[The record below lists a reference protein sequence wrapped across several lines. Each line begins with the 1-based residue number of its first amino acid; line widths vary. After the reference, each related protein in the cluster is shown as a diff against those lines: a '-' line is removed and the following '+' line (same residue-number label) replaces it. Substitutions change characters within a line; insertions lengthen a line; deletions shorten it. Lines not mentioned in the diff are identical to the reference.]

1 VSVLLRSTRFRRER
15 ERHWRELARIVAKV
29 ESGGVRSLGDREVAR
44 LPGLYRQTLAAL
56 SAARAISLD
65 RNLLDFL
72 NGLAARGFFAVYGTR
87 YRLFESLATFF
98 GVHFPR
104 TFRRYLLHLL
114 VAVAC
119 LVLGVCVGYAVTR
132 ADPERYFSFVD
143 AGLAEGRTP
152 TATADELKRVL
163 YLEADGFLETFA
175 ARLFSNNSSVGM
187 LCFTLGAAG
196 GIPVVVLLL
205 MNGMTLGA
213 MTAIHAAKGLA
224 VDWWGWVLPHG
235 ITELSAISLCGAAG
249 LALGQALLFPGELS
263 RRDALVARGK
273 DGGTLVGGAIAMLF
287 VAGIIEGIFR
297 QTVVRLDRRLEF
309 AAATTLL
316 WMLYFTLA
324 GRRR

>member
-1 VSVLLRSTRFRRER
+1 MSLLLRSTRFRRER

-104 TFRRYLLHLL
+104 TFRRHLLHFA
-114 VAVAC
+114 VAIAC
-119 LVLGVCVGYAVTR
+119 LVLGAFVGYAVTR
-132 ADPERYFSFVD
+132 ADPERYFSFIEP
-143 AGLAEGRTP
+143 GLAGDRTP
-152 TATADELKRVL
+152 SATAEQLKREL
-163 YLEADGFLETFA
+163 YHSTDSFLETFA
-175 ARLFSNNSSVGM
+175 AFLFSHNSSVGM
-187 LCFTLGAAG
+187 LCFTLGAAA

-205 MNGMTLGA
+205 MNGMSLGA
-213 MTAIHAAKGLA
+213 ITAIHVEKGLA
-224 VDWWGWVLPHG
+224 ADWWGWVLPHG
-235 ITELSAISLCGAAG
+235 ITELSAICLCGAAG
-249 LALGQALLFPGELS
+249 LALGQGLLFPGELS

-273 DGGTLVGGAIAMLF
+273 ECGTLVGGAIAMLF
-287 VAGIIEGIFR
+287 VAGLIEGIFR
-297 QTVVRLDRRLEF
+297 QTVMGLDHRLEF

-316 WMLYFTLA
+316 WLLYFAFA

>member
-1 VSVLLRSTRFRRER
+1 MSLLLRSTRFRRER
-15 ERHWRELARIVAKV
+15 ERHWRELARLVAKV
-29 ESGGVRSLGDREVAR
+29 ERDGVRSLGDRELAR

-104 TFRRYLLHLL
+104 TFRRYLLHFLCAAACIVL
-114 VAVAC
+114 GAVA
-119 LVLGVCVGYAVTR
+119 GYAVTR

-143 AGLAEGRTP
+143 ASLAEGRTP
-152 TATADELKRVL
+152 SATAEQLKRVL
-163 YLEADGFLETFA
+163 YLETGGFLETFA
-175 ARLFSNNSSVGM
+175 AFLFSHNASVGM

-196 GIPVVVLLL
+196 GVPVVVLLL

-213 MTAIHAAKGLA
+213 MTAIHAAKGIAL
-224 VDWWGWVLPHG
+224 DWWGWILPH
-235 ITELSAISLCGAAG
+235 AISELAAIGLCGAAG

-263 RRDALVARGK
+263 RRDALVAKGR
-273 DGGTLVGGAIAMLF
+273 DCGTLVGGAIAMLF
-287 VAGIIEGIFR
+287 VAGLIEGIFR
-297 QTVVRLDRRLEF
+297 QTVVRLDQRLEF

-316 WMLYFTLA
+316 WLLYFALA

>member
-1 VSVLLRSTRFRRER
+1 VSSLLRSTRFRRER

-29 ESGGVRSLGDREVAR
+29 EGGGVRSLSDREVAR

-104 TFRRYLLHLL
+104 TVRRYLPHFL

-119 LVLGVCVGYAVTR
+119 LVLGAFVGYAVTR
-132 ADPERYFSFVD
+132 ADPERYFSFID
-143 AGLAEGRTP
+143 AARAEGRTP
-152 TATADELKRVL
+152 SSAAEELKRVL
-163 YLEADGFLETFA
+163 YLKSDGLLETFA
-175 ARLFSNNSSVGM
+175 AFLFSNNSKVGM
-187 LCFTLGAAG
+187 LCFTLGAAA

-205 MNGMTLGA
+205 TNGMALGA
-213 MTAIHAAKGLA
+213 MTAIHVEKGLA
-224 VDWWGWVLPHG
+224 ADWWGWVLPHG
-235 ITELSAISLCGAAG
+235 ITEFSALAMCGAAG

-287 VAGIIEGIFR
+287 VAGMIEGIFR
-297 QTVVRLDRRLEF
+297 QTVMGLDHRLEF

-316 WMLYFTLA
+316 WLLYFAFA